1 MQVRSTSRSLAR
13 SALALCLLGGTC
25 GLVSSAQEATPPT
38 APPSAPIQV
47 DRVVAVVN
55 DRAILSSDLT
65 EEMKASV
72 LEPNPSASNESAQ
85 DALQRLISRALIR
98 QQIREQDIQSTLPTP
113 DEVSAR
119 VTALRKELPICIRE
133 QCATDDG
140 WKKFMAAHGLTQDRV
155 EAYLRNRL
163 IILRFIEIRFRQ
175 GIQISQEEISDYYK
189 STLLPQYPAGQTAP
203 PIAEVSPRIEE
214 ILLQQKV
221 SALFSGWLDNLRK
234 QGDIEVLD
242 PSLEASTNPH
252 NSGPGAP

>member
-1 MQVRSTSRSLAR
+1 MPRRAANRTIVR
-13 SALALCLLGGTC
+13 SALALCLLSGAC
-25 GLVSSAQEATPPT
+25 ASVSSAQEPTPPASPAST
-38 APPSAPIQV
+38 PVEI

-65 EEMKASV
+65 EEMRASV
-72 LEPNPSASNESAQ
+72 LEPNPSTTNENAE

-98 QQIREQDIQSTLPTP
+98 QQIREQDIQSTMPTR

-119 VTALRKELPICIRE
+119 VAALRKELPICIRE
-133 QCATDDG
+133 RCATDEG
-140 WKKFMAAHGLTQDRV
+140 WKKFLAAHGLTQDRV

-175 GIQISQEEISDYYK
+175 GIQISQEEIADYYK
-189 STLLPQYPAGQTAP
+189 GSLLPQYPAGQAP
-203 PIAEVSPRIEE
+203 PPITEVSPRIEE

-242 PSLEASTNPH
+242 PTLEASTNSH

>member
-1 MQVRSTSRSLAR
+1 MLRRATNRSLFR
-13 SALALCLLGGTC
+13 TALALCLLGGAYARVC
-25 GLVSSAQEATPPT
+25 GAQEPTPPG
-38 APPSAPIQV
+38 APSSTPVQI

-65 EEMKASV
+65 EEMRASV
-72 LEPNPSASNESAQ
+72 LEPNSSSSSESAQ

-98 QQIREQDIQSTLPTP
+98 QQIREQDIQSTMPTP

-119 VTALRKELPICIRE
+119 VAALRKELPICIRE
-133 QCATDDG
+133 QCATDAG
-140 WKKFMAAHGLTQDRV
+140 WKKFLAAHGLTQDRV

-175 GIQISQEEISDYYK
+175 GIQISPEEIADYYK
-189 STLLPQYPAGQTAP
+189 NTLLPQYPAGQTAP
-203 PIAEVSPRIEE
+203 PVAEVSPRIEE